1 MSLAL
6 EDLRES
12 FEDFSTHIT
21 DHRITRNKLHSVE
34 EILFLTLTAIIC
46 GAEGWRDIER
56 FGKAKIDFLRQ
67 VFPFKNGIP
76 SDDTI
81 RRFFRALDPKV
92 FQACFVSWVKTLVLP
107 GDSHVAIDG
116 KVSRHTFDGDQNP
129 LHMVSAFASESRLVL
144 AQEKVLDKSNEIT
157 AIPNLLNLLDLEGGV
172 VTIDAMGCQRE
183 IAEIIGEKGADY
195 VLSLKGNQGTL
206 HTDVRL
212 VFGDEDLLK
221 ELGLD
226 THHSIDGSEHGR
238 LEERFYR
245 AVPCPQVLKDHHNW
259 PYLTSLVEVRSRRE
273 IKEEISQENRYY
285 IASLEPG
292 AEKIGKTIRAHWA
305 IENSLHWVLDI
316 SFRDDDSRIRRGNAP
331 ENMTIIKHMALN
343 MLQKAKGKRD
353 SIKQMRKAAGWDNT
367 QLLRI
372 LAHISSF

>member
-1 MSLAL
+1 MRV
-6 EDLRES
+6 EELRES
-12 FEDFSTHIT
+12 FEDFSAHVT
-21 DHRITRNKLHSVE
+21 DHRLERNKLHSLE
-34 EILFLTLTAIIC
+34 EILFLTLTGIIC

-81 RRFFRALDPKV
+81 RRFFRALDPKA
-92 FQACFVSWVKTLVLP
+92 FQACFVSWVKTLTLP
-107 GDSHVAIDG
+107 TDSHVAIDG

-172 VTIDAMGCQRE
+172 VTIDAMGCQRD
-183 IAEIIGEKGADY
+183 IAKIIGEKGADY

-212 VFGDEDLLK
+212 VFEDEALLK
-221 ELGLD
+221 ELGYD
-226 THHSIDGSEHGR
+226 HYHTIDGSEHGR
-238 LEERFYR
+238 LEERSYR
-245 AVPCPQVLKDHHNW
+245 AILCPQMLKDQHDW
-259 PYLTSLVEVRSRRE
+259 PYLTTLVEVTSRRE
-273 IKEEISQENRYY
+273 IKEHVSQEIRYY
-285 IASLEPG
+285 ITSLKPI
-292 AEKIGKTIRAHWA
+292 AEKIGKAIRAHWA
-305 IENSLHWVLDI
+305 IENTLHWILDI
-316 SFRDDDSRIRRGNAP
+316 SFRDDDSRIRQGNAP
-331 ENMTIIKHMALN
+331 ENIAIIKHMALN

-353 SIKQMRKAAGWDNT
+353 SIKQMRKAAGWDNS
-367 QLLRI
+367 QLLQI
-372 LAHISSF
+372 LAQISTI